1 MEVLQRLLQDKSN
14 EVKLLQKK
22 VSDVEHEK
30 YTELVKLRL
39 EVCYIHTYTHAST
52 YCMHIRYILTHPDCT
67 RSGVSSMCEGFCI

>member
-39 EVCYIHTYTHAST
+39 EVCYICTHTHMHPHTACT
-52 YCMHIRYILTHPDCT
+52 YAIY
-67 RSGVSSMCEGFCI
+67 